1 VYDDGKFGGI
11 TSVQQL
17 RGLLKN
23 YEALVEGQH
32 TLLNQSIT
40 KMAKIPAPD
49 EINSTF
55 SRFQVLK
62 DSELDEMR
70 SFLSEHKQ
78 VMQGQYKEF
87 EQEKK
92 SFEEMNSKMEAEK
105 AKISEDR
112 ERIEGEVRKIKELN
126 AQLNKEITASK

>member
-1 VYDDGKFGGI
+1 
-11 TSVQQL
+11 
-17 RGLLKN
+17 
-23 YEALVEGQH
+23 
-32 TLLNQSIT
+32 
-40 KMAKIPAPD
+40 MAKIPAPD